1 MVLHLI
7 LVVAEGLGLA
17 AAPVALFDGKT
28 LNGWVAEGPHPA
40 FEAREQ
46 QLLISGRGNAPNW
59 LHTAREYENFKLRF
73 EYKLAQWAE
82 AAVILRAPRLGRPAQ
97 AGLSIYLAH
106 DFHPNT
112 PLYATGAIAG
122 ARPPKQKLPVS
133 FGAWHAVEIT
143 LAGDHL
149 LAVIDGIT
157 VQDVRLEADAEL
169 RQRLRRGFIGFPDY
183 GHAYALRNIEIED
196 LGLSLI
202 HI

>member
-112 PLYATGAIAG
+112 PLYA
-122 ARPPKQKLPVS
+122 PEQLPGPGRRNRNCP
-133 FGAWHAVEIT
+133 F
-143 LAGDHL
+143 
-149 LAVIDGIT
+149 
-157 VQDVRLEADAEL
+157 RLEPGMPWRSRWPAITCW
-169 RQRLRRGFIGFPDY
+169 RLSTASPCRMCG
-183 GHAYALRNIEIED
+183 
-196 LGLSLI
+196 
-202 HI
+202 